1 MSKIFHYFLFLLIF
15 ASITKNIKGKSIFW
29 NITLTERHI
38 QLGNSGEAYLTIYLD
53 DVPKNVINFENTI
66 IIGINLK
73 NPDSTFTAQ
82 VHHYSSTKDE
92 EIYKIDFTSETI
104 GKNFFII
111 TLYDY
116 ENQKSFELDD
126 VEFEIKKKEIIIEEI
141 IPDPSKTKLIKAPK
155 YVGENDTINFE
166 FSLVDTKGNDI
177 IGAYR
182 DILNLRMQHIR
193 TVIITIVKSKR
204 RCGSVRNGILAS

>member
-104 GKNFFII
+104 GKNFFI
-111 TLYDY
+111 
-116 ENQKSFELDD
+116 
-126 VEFEIKKKEIIIEEI
+126 
-141 IPDPSKTKLIKAPK
+141 
-155 YVGENDTINFE
+155 
-166 FSLVDTKGNDI
+166 
-177 IGAYR
+177 
-182 DILNLRMQHIR
+182 M
-193 TVIITIVKSKR
+193 
-204 RCGSVRNGILAS
+204 